1 MSLDDQQHQVKGAIG
16 GVNFLGALSERL
28 FSRFYRGLNR
38 RAEAQTVRQENQRRR
53 QELEAKIEQAK
64 RVVQHNKKLK
74 QTLQQR
80 NQDVERL
87 GALLG
92 TLHEGIIMQDTQG
105 SIVYM
110 NTAARELLGNK
121 KNFWSSELSSLFET
135 QQDDDIAFDSEIVPL
150 GAPDRIQV
158 NNRILGAQLAAVA
171 NEQGERLGTM
181 IVLRDVTKDALA
193 DRLKDQ
199 FVTALSHELKTP
211 MTVIKGMSE
220 VLSNQPDDL
229 PPNRRLLET
238 LSRNVD
244 ILDRMVVELLDVSEM
259 GAGTFDVRQDVINL
273 EGLLWRVI
281 RGVEPEAKKK
291 ALDIMVMVRDRGAL
305 MITGDEER
313 LRWAVGHILQ
323 NSVAY
328 TDFADQA
335 GQVRVEVRLDEN
347 DARFIRIDFID
358 RGVGIASKDVPHIF
372 DRFYR
377 GDPRDRTGKLVDPR
391 GLGQGLYI
399 ARIVA
404 EAHGGYLGLLRTD
417 IGKGSV
423 FTMVLPIHDL
433 TQP

>member
-1 MSLDDQQHQVKGAIG
+1 MSLDDQHQVKGAIG
-16 GVNFLGALSERL
+16 GVNFLGTLTERL
-28 FSRFYRGLNR
+28 FSRFYRGLNQR
-38 RAEAQTVRQENQRRR
+38 TEVETTRQENQRRR

-74 QTLQQR
+74 QTLSQR

-87 GALLG
+87 SGLLG
-92 TLHEGIIMQDTQG
+92 ALHEGIIMQDTQG

-110 NTAARELLGNK
+110 NSAARELLGSK
-121 KNFWSSELSSLFET
+121 KNFWDSELATLFESHDET
-135 QQDDDIAFDSEIVPL
+135 DASLDSEIVPL
-150 GAPDRIQV
+150 GVPNRIQV

-220 VLSNQPDDL
+220 VLSNQPDDK

-273 EGLLWRVI
+273 ESLLWRVI

-291 ALDIMVMVRDRGAL
+291 SLDMMVMVRDRGAL

-313 LRWAVGHILQ
+313 LRWAFGHILQ
-323 NSVAY
+323 NSISY
-328 TDFADQA
+328 TDFAEKS

-417 IGKGSV
+417 LGKGSV